1 MTWQT
6 LVIYNMEH
14 TYTIQIS
21 ENWQSIQE
29 LSKLYNLLWSQ
40 KKLLDTI
47 NNNSWF
53 GERMLKSSWNRKY
66 KWKEK
71 GNEKENNKTL
81 LLLSL
86 LIQLQGLIVATKKVY
101 PEFPMTWTTKKD
113 YYCLKWRCVTSE
125 NSYWLNY
132 GGFNNFFS
140 LILLSL

>member
-1 MTWQT
+1 M
-6 LVIYNMEH
+6 
-14 TYTIQIS
+14 
-21 ENWQSIQE
+21 
-29 LSKLYNLLWSQ
+29 K
-40 KKLLDTI
+40 
-47 NNNSWF
+47 
-53 GERMLKSSWNRKY
+53 RKG
-66 KWKEK
+66 EK

-81 LLLSL
+81 FLLSL

-113 YYCLKWRCVTSE
+113 YYCLNWRCVTSE